1 MQELSLNIL
10 DITQNSVT
18 AKAENIYIEIIE
30 SLSEHFITIR
40 IKDDG
45 SGMSGETVKKVIDPF
60 YTSRTTRKIGLGLPL
75 LKMQAEMTGGSFEIK
90 SELGK
95 GTEVYALF
103 RTDSLDA
110 IPLGDII
117 STVCILIQGSPKINF
132 YFSHKI
138 YDNINEK
145 LIELNTPDL
154 KEVLGEDIS
163 LDEPEII
170 SWIKEYLTENYL

>member
-1 MQELSLNIL
+1 
-10 DITQNSVT
+10 
-18 AKAENIYIEIIE
+18 
-30 SLSEHFITIR
+30 
-40 IKDDG
+40 
-45 SGMSGETVKKVIDPF
+45 
-60 YTSRTTRKIGLGLPL
+60 
-75 LKMQAEMTGGSFEIK
+75 MQAEMTGGSFEIK
-90 SELGK
+90 SALGE

-110 IPLGDII
+110 VPLGDII

-138 YDNINEK
+138 DDK
-145 LIELNTPDL
+145 LIELNTPEL
-154 KEVLGEDIS
+154 KDILGEDIS